1 LALQSSIRHEKKSW
15 RSRRSNRNWVEDQI
29 YLRSGLIEQQATAG
43 VRPQSIA
50 VRLFFMLSSQV
61 NRFGMVCKPIVQ
73 HDAAIWVAEF
83 ACEVPNINEFTSP
96 NLNAKPAAT
105 AGSTSSGI
113 EDISEKR
120 SRSTVMTTEI
130 KH

>member
-15 RSRRSNRNWVEDQI
+15 RSRRSSRNWVEDQI

-43 VRPQSIA
+43 VRPPSIA

-61 NRFGMVCKPIVQ
+61 NRFGMVCKSIVQ
-73 HDAAIWVAEF
+73 NDAAIWVAEF